1 MVPMTGT
8 LDQPV
13 PTDQHLLSIAQQM
26 WQFDGQSRVDPG
38 GSCRVWTG
46 TCADGSTAFLKWHP
60 EPRSWSQEQQ
70 AIRVWLPQIS
80 QQLTQRS
87 ELIASD
93 EGERLLLLS
102 AVAGEPVESRNWS
115 LEELCHIHHQAGVV
129 LGALHRLEAHDDDPV
144 SLDVALPKRLETWI
158 TKSDD
163 ILEEKQILRAR
174 QSFVDGNLFDGDQ
187 RTLCHNDYQPRN
199 WLWDGKRIGIID
211 WEHSH
216 PNHPGFDLVRL
227 QVGAWQQQPQ
237 LRDSFLDGYGQL
249 PDWLED
255 ERMDA
260 IVALFAIGCVVW
272 GTQHHQKD
280 LVELGQHC
288 LL

>member
-1 MVPMTGT
+1 
-8 LDQPV
+8 
-13 PTDQHLLSIAQQM
+13 M

-115 LEELCHIHHQAGVV
+115 LEELCHIHHQAGVF
-129 LGALHRLEAHDDDPV
+129 LGELHRLEAHDDDPV

-174 QSFVDGNLFDGDQ
+174 QSFVDGNLFAGDQ
-187 RTLCHNDYQPRN
+187 RTLAVN
-199 WLWDGKRIGIID
+199 GFGIAMHPAAFLLVANIVARVLG
-211 WEHSH
+211 EHQDRAEH
-216 PNHPGFDLVRL
+216 VFGDRAVENALGVGDRYVRL
-227 QVGAWQQQPQ
+227 HQRVEHQLIDACAGRVYPFELVGGVP
-237 LRDSFLDGYGQL
+237 GGGQ
-249 PDWLED
+249 
-255 ERMDA
+255 
-260 IVALFAIGCVVW
+260 
-272 GTQHHQKD
+272 
-280 LVELGQHC
+280 
-288 LL
+288 